1 MKKKMP
7 KGNMNDLDDMILKE
21 LLEDPTRSMREISK
35 NLDTYRQTLWRK
47 KKKMESDNLIWGY
60 TAVVD
65 EGKQGKATFLVLMK
79 LKPMMREMA
88 EIMVNRIKN
97 REPEKKNVRLIDVFQ
112 VNGEYDLVL
121 RFSTPDHTTAR
132 TYYDTLRAVYSEHL
146 LEKPVIVDINFV
158 LVAEGKTNP
167 ELDRLFELVISP

>member
-1 MKKKMP
+1 MKRKKA
-7 KGNMNDLDDMILKE
+7 KSNTKDLDDRILKE

-35 NLDTYRQTLWRK
+35 KVETYRQTLWRK
-47 KKKMESDNLIWGY
+47 KKNMEKENIIWGY

-65 EGKQGKATFLVLMK
+65 EGKQGKATFLILMK
-79 LKPMMREMA
+79 LRPMIREMA
-88 EIMVNRIKN
+88 ETMVNRIKN
-97 REPEKKNVRLIDVFQ
+97 REPEKKNVRLIDAFQ

-121 RFSTPDHTTAR
+121 RFSAPDHSTAR
-132 TYYDTLRAVYSEHL
+132 TYYDTLRAVYADHL

-167 ELDRLFELVISP
+167 EIDRLFELVISP